1 MNSKTKLVL
10 TIVLITISNWNFAQC
25 FSCEGSNTG
34 AYANAMGLNNTA
46 LGAHSSAFGLSNQI
60 ASDAVAAVA
69 LGSYNNLTEGHAVAI
84 GRYLNATG
92 TTSMIIGA
100 GHELMPL
107 TNPFG
112 SSLMVGFSSNLPT
125 FFVGCSNGEGTTGQ
139 VGIGN
144 TGLPLAKLHLRA
156 DEGEEASFFIE
167 PNSWS
172 GGDFAN
178 LFLGNFYH
186 GITAD
191 TNQGLHFLS
200 QKNYLFGTG
209 NVGLGVE
216 EPKAKLH
223 VDGDILFENP
233 TDGFIMKSEN
243 GLCWKVTINNDG
255 SFASTSV
262 DCNSLTG
269 IQPNEKSDFIPL
281 YIYPNPASGYLVIEN
296 PENSRGLVAKF
307 RSING
312 VLLMTSKLQ
321 AGENQF
327 DLNFATEGMLIV
339 SVYDQM
345 GNLVTSEKII
355 VN

>member
-1 MNSKTKLVL
+1 
-10 TIVLITISNWNFAQC
+10 
-25 FSCEGSNTG
+25 
-34 AYANAMGLNNTA
+34 
-46 LGAHSSAFGLSNQI
+46 
-60 ASDAVAAVA
+60 
-69 LGSYNNLTEGHAVAI
+69 
-84 GRYLNATG
+84 
-92 TTSMIIGA
+92 
-100 GHELMPL
+100 
-107 TNPFG
+107 
-112 SSLMVGFSSNLPT
+112 
-125 FFVGCSNGEGTTGQ
+125 
-139 VGIGN
+139 
-144 TGLPLAKLHLRA
+144 
-156 DEGEEASFFIE
+156 
-167 PNSWS
+167 
-172 GGDFAN
+172 
-178 LFLGNFYH
+178 
-186 GITAD
+186 
-191 TNQGLHFLS
+191 
-200 QKNYLFGTG
+200 LFGAG

-269 IQPNEKSDFIPL
+269 IQPNEKSEFIPL

>member
-1 MNSKTKLVL
+1 MKR
-10 TIVLITISNWNFAQC
+10 TIYLLLLATLMFSHNAHSQCVECSGSTSNGNNA
-25 FSCEGSNTG
+25 SAIGS
-34 AYANAMGLNNTA
+34 NNTA
-46 LGAHSSAFGLSNQI
+46 DGA
-60 ASDAVAAVA
+60 
-69 LGSYNNLTEGHAVAI
+69 GSIAI
-84 GRYLNATG
+84 GTDAHTG
-92 TTSMIIGA
+92 SVGTNTLAIGA
-100 GHELMPL
+100 MVESNSPYSFVFGTGAAPQNGKRLVNNYPNTLMI
-107 TNPFG
+107 
-112 SSLMVGFSSNLPT
+112 GFNSTKPT
-125 FFVGCSNGEGTTGQ
+125 LFISTSATSFEYNKTGKIA
-139 VGIGN
+139 IGN
-144 TGLPLAKLHLRA
+144 VVNQNVQMDPLAKLHLRA

-191 TNQGLHFLS
+191 TSLGLHFLS

-269 IQPNEKSDFIPL
+269 IQPNEKSEFIPL
-281 YIYPNPASGYLVIEN
+281 YFYPNPASGYLVIEN

-327 DLNFATEGMLIV
+327 ALNFATEGMLIV

>member
-1 MNSKTKLVL
+1 MKR
-10 TIVLITISNWNFAQC
+10 TIYILLLATLMFSHNVHSQCVECSGSTSNGNNA
-25 FSCEGSNTG
+25 SAIGS
-34 AYANAMGLNNTA
+34 NNTA
-46 LGAHSSAFGLSNQI
+46 DGP
-60 ASDAVAAVA
+60 
-69 LGSYNNLTEGHAVAI
+69 GSIAI
-84 GRYLNATG
+84 GTDAHTGNVGTNTLAIGGMVESNSPYSFVFGTGAAPQNGKRLVNNYPNTLMIGFNSTKPTLFISTSAT
-92 TTSMIIGA
+92 SF
-100 GHELMPL
+100 EY
-107 TNPFG
+107 NK
-112 SSLMVGFSSNLPT
+112 
-125 FFVGCSNGEGTTGQ
+125 TGKIA
-139 VGIGN
+139 IGN
-144 TGLPLAKLHLRA
+144 VVNQNGQMEPLAKLHLRA

-269 IQPNEKSDFIPL
+269 IQPNEKSEFIPL
-281 YIYPNPASGYLVIEN
+281 YFYPNPASGYLVIEN

-307 RSING
+307 RSITG